1 MGEREFDVIVIG
13 AGPAGEVVAGRLADR
28 GHATAMVEDRLV
40 GGECAY
46 WACMPSKALLRP
58 AELLAEARR
67 VPGVREAVTGT
78 LDVEALLARR
88 DEIIHDLDDAVQIPW
103 LNEHEITLVRGR
115 GRLDGERCV
124 RVGDE
129 LLRAREAVVVAT
141 GSVPKLPPIPGLAEA
156 KPWDNRAATTSSVVP
171 PRLLVLG
178 GGVVGVELAQAY
190 ASLGSEVTLVE
201 SEARVLVLGGG
212 VVGVEL
218 AQAYA
223 SLGSEVTLVESEA
236 RVLAR
241 EEPFAGEQV
250 CTALR
255 DAGVEVL
262 TQTNVTAA
270 ARETPGGEVTLT
282 LEGGRELAGD
292 ELLVAVGRDPATR
305 ELGVES
311 LGLTAGE
318 PLEVDDEMRVRGHPW
333 LYAIGDVNGRSLL
346 THMGKY
352 QARVASIA
360 IDAGGGVVATQDGP
374 GAPRVVY
381 TDPQVAA
388 VGLTEAAAREAGI
401 AVRTVSFPSDGTAGS
416 SFVGRDADGLC
427 QFVVDTD
434 REVLVGATFV
444 GFEVGEWLHAATIAV
459 VGEVPVARLWDCVP
473 AFPARSEVW
482 LRLLQNYEAG

>member
-13 AGPAGEVVAGRLADR
+13 AGPAGEVIAGRLADR
-28 GHATAMVEDRLV
+28 GHATALVEDKLV
-40 GGECAY
+40 GGECAFY
-46 WACMPSKALLRP
+46 ACMPSKALLRP
-58 AELLAEARR
+58 GELLGEARR
-67 VPGVREAVTGT
+67 VAGVREAVTGG
-78 LDVEALLARR
+78 LDVDALLRRR
-88 DEIIHDLDDAVQIPW
+88 DEIVHDLDDAVQIPW
-103 LNEHEITLVRGR
+103 LNEHGIALVRGR
-115 GRLDGERCV
+115 GRLEGERLV

-141 GSVPKLPPIPGLAEA
+141 GSVPKMPPIPGLAEA
-156 KPWDNRAATTSSVVP
+156 RPWDNRAATTSSVVP
-171 PRLLVLG
+171 ARLLVLG
-178 GGVVGVELAQAY
+178 GGVAGVELAQAY
-190 ASLGSEVTLVE
+190 ASLGSEV
-201 SEARVLVLGGG
+201 A
-212 VVGVEL
+212 
-218 AQAYA
+218 
-223 SLGSEVTLVESEA
+223 LVESEA

-250 CTALR
+250 CAALR
-255 DAGVEVL
+255 AAGVELL
-262 TQTNVTAA
+262 TQTSVTAV
-270 ARETPGGEVTLT
+270 ARSHPGGALTLT
-282 LEGGRELAGD
+282 LEGGRELTGD

-311 LGLTAGE
+311 LGLQPGE

-352 QARVASIA
+352 QARVASIS

-374 GAPRVVY
+374 GAPRVVF

-388 VGLTEAAAREAGI
+388 VGMTEAAARDAGI
-401 AVRTVSFPSDGTAGS
+401 AVRTVSFPSDKTAGS
-416 SFVGRDADGLC
+416 SFVGRDSGGLC
-427 QFVVDTD
+427 KLVVDAD
-434 REVLVGATFV
+434 RDVLVGATFV

-473 AFPARSEVW
+473 SFPTRSEVW